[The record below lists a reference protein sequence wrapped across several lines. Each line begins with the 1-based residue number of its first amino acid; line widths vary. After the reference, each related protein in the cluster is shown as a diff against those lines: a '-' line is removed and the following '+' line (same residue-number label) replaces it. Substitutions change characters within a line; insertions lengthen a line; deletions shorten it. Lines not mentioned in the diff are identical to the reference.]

1 MTSKHTQEMNQRAP
15 AAPEEGRHEP
25 RPPVQEHRQRLE
37 AMFEAHHEV
46 VWRTLRR
53 FGLDAD
59 TAADVGQ
66 QAFVVAIERID
77 DIWVGSERAFLI
89 GTALRIARS
98 AHRRNSR
105 PQLEALER
113 HAASWDSAEHHI
125 AMLELVDI
133 VLQSLESS
141 LLEVFILHDIEGFS
155 APEISQA
162 LQIPVGTVASR
173 LRRAR
178 EEFRSLSRRL
188 ELVFKREVG
197 GP

>member
-1 MTSKHTQEMNQRAP
+1 MDRRVSQAQT
-15 AAPEEGRHEP
+15 EGARSTEP
-25 RPPVQEHRQRLE
+25 QPQGRRERLE
-37 AMFEAHHEV
+37 AMFETHHNV

-53 FGLDAD
+53 YGLDPDA
-59 TAADVGQ
+59 AADVGQ
-66 QAFVVAIERID
+66 QAFLVAIERVD
-77 DIWVGSERAFLI
+77 DIWLGSERAFLI
-89 GTALRIARS
+89 GTALRLARA
-98 AHRRNSR
+98 AHRKTARGK
-105 PQLEALER
+105 LEEQIER
-113 HAASWDSAEHHI
+113 HAATWESAEQRT
-125 AMLELVDI
+125 AFLELVDI
-133 VLQSLESS
+133 VLRSLEPT

-162 LQIPVGTVASR
+162 LEIPVGTVASR